1 MALVWLGSAC
11 GCVRWIGMPPLPP
24 GSFNDT
30 ALYGVTKNKWGGNV
44 NRARKLM
51 RQPEAGF
58 DWRLAGTAGESL
70 ARFSEVREKFAGV
83 IFVGDSQI
91 REVSWAALRMLTPAE
106 QIRYDENDAVVGR
119 KRASELGG
127 SCVPQSVGKTGF
139 TAECRAGVCRMHSPF
154 HNKSHA
160 EEMRKLLLT
169 RPHDWDGSLSLT
181 EAACRSDFFVSYQA
195 TWGAIPVKPLTL
207 PRCMHPRT
215 AEDTFGVAGAD
226 GVRKPVLW
234 VMDGGGLHEMEFCD
248 PRRWSLPQVVL
259 KHFSPAVLRASVV
272 WQPVGGGF
280 MMRSAQRYKG
290 ACAAIEPEMVAR
302 LAPTRT
308 LTRTRALA
316 LSLARAPAP
325 APAPALALPGRPPR
339 DAVPRHARRAA
350 LRLHG
355 ARDAVRAAD
364 VRRDPLHLLLGA
376 VRAGLPRDGA
386 PRRAA
391 RAAARAR
398 PARAHVPLCGGARRA
413 RRRGG
418 SALLPGAARPR
429 RDGAP
434 HELGLQGQARRR
446 RCRGGQDAGQGRQPT
461 RYHEGRGQVK
471 ALIKSRTMPSR
482 LSAIIVHGI
491 RAWLFVN
498 ITGYFL
504 CFLK

>member
-215 AEDTFGVAGAD
+215 AADFEILYSELEAWRVKETEGAIAAAGDDQAARQRALQGLLQKETKLLQTIDRLKIAANQENRDRRIARELAEMGQPKTWEMAD
-226 GVRKPVLW
+226 GTTVDVITPFTTRAQELQQLYHGLKLPLLSTDERLDVL
-234 VMDGGGLHEMEFCD
+234 LHIKWTVKEFDC
-248 PRRWSLPQVVL
+248 S
-259 KHFSPAVLRASVV
+259 
-272 WQPVGGGF
+272 
-280 MMRSAQRYKG
+280 
-290 ACAAIEPEMVAR
+290 
-302 LAPTRT
+302 
-308 LTRTRALA
+308 LTREIVDLIDREADLLNRGRSPKTLA
-316 LSLARAPAP
+316 GLRQRVANLFLQFCETPEFNPESAKFSL
-325 APAPALALPGRPPR
+325 
-339 DAVPRHARRAA
+339 VP
-350 LRLHG
+350 
-355 ARDAVRAAD
+355 
-364 VRRDPLHLLLGA
+364 LGA
-376 VRAGLPRDGA
+376 EEATYA
-386 PRRAA
+386 
-391 RAAARAR
+391 
-398 PARAHVPLCGGARRA
+398 
-413 RRRGG
+413 
-418 SALLPGAARPR
+418 
-429 RDGAP
+429 
-434 HELGLQGQARRR
+434 
-446 RCRGGQDAGQGRQPT
+446 
-461 RYHEGRGQVK
+461 
-471 ALIKSRTMPSR
+471 
-482 LSAIIVHGI
+482 
-491 RAWLFVN
+491 
-498 ITGYFL
+498 
-504 CFLK
+504 